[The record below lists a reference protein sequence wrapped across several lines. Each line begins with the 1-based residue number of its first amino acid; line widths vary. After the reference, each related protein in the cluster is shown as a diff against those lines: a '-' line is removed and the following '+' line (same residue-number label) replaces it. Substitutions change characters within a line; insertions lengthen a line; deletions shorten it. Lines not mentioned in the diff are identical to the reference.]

1 MYDNARP
8 QVEEGYRLIEAAFS
22 PDKMAQ
28 LSLLLDEFITV
39 GNKHRQANEM
49 SENEMLEDEE

>member
-1 MYDNARP
+1 MYDKARP

-28 LSLLLDEFITV
+28 LSLLLDELITV

-49 SENEMLEDEE
+49 SENERLEGEE